1 MFEPQPEATGAP
13 AAHALSSS
21 ASSAMTGRC
30 HVIIVGAG
38 IGGLTAAL
46 SLQRHGLKVSIHEQA
61 AALGE
66 VGAGLVLTPNAMHA
80 LNYLGV
86 GEMIA
91 NNSNVSAELEVRHYR
106 SGDVLLRRPSGEA
119 CRAKYGA
126 GHFQVHRADLH
137 GALSAAVLAND
148 PRCIHLG
155 RAFIDLTQT
164 EGGVTVRFSDESVVA
179 GDALIGCDGG
189 RSTVRDEMYGSAP
202 APYSGQVSFR
212 ALVPAAKLPPELSA
226 DRRCFYIGPG
236 RVFVHF
242 SLRKNS
248 VVNIVANARQ
258 SRWEDE
264 GWTIPAEVSE
274 LRELYAD
281 FHPSVLQL
289 IDAIGSDAL
298 FKWGLRVRE
307 PLAQWTCGR
316 VSMLGDAAH
325 PMLPFLGQGAVMAIE
340 DGMVLGRCFAAAAS
354 PQEALRLYESVRKY
368 RANAVHVHSRERA
381 RAMQGWDSGR
391 VDPGRDAEDIG
402 MFAYDPTT
410 VPIGRAL
417 ARAE

>member
-1 MFEPQPEATGAP
+1 MLEPQTRATSVAYPPSLSAHNAP
-13 AAHALSSS
+13 PL
-21 ASSAMTGRC
+21 RC

-46 SLQRHGLKVSIHEQA
+46 SLQRHEIRVSVYEQA
-61 AALGE
+61 AALCE

-80 LNYLGV
+80 LNFLGIGDV
-86 GEMIA
+86 IA
-91 NNSNVSAELEVRHYR
+91 ATSNMSAELEVRHYR
-106 SGDVLLRRPSGEA
+106 TGDILLRRPSGEA
-119 CRAKYGA
+119 CLAKYGA

-148 PRCIHLG
+148 PTSINLG
-155 RAFIDLTQT
+155 RSFNDLSQD
-164 EGGVTVRFSDESVVA
+164 ESGVTARFSDGTIA
-179 GDALIGCDGG
+179 TGDALIGCDGG
-189 RSTVRDEMYGSAP
+189 RSTVRDRLYGSAP

-212 ALVPAAKLPPELSA
+212 ALVPAANLRPELSA
-226 DRRCFYIGPG
+226 KRRCFYIGPG

-248 VVNIVANARQ
+248 VVNLVANARK

-264 GWTIPAEVSE
+264 GWAIAATVSE
-274 LRELYAD
+274 LRELYSD
-281 FHPSVLQL
+281 FHPNVLQL
-289 IDAIGSDAL
+289 IDAIEPAAL

-307 PLAQWTCGR
+307 PLPHWTRGR

-340 DGMVLGRCFAAAAS
+340 DGLVLGRCFAKAAT
-354 PQEALRLYESVRKY
+354 PPEALRLYECARKE
-368 RANAVHVHSRERA
+368 RANAAHIHARERG

-391 VDPGRDAEDIG
+391 LDPGRDAEDI
-402 MFAYDPTT
+402 PTIR
-410 VPIGRAL
+410 PLRRSDRAL
-417 ARAE
+417 RRAK